1 MNLIEERK
9 IEISNKL
16 KKSLFQEQA
25 NLLLLQERLAK
36 SAHLT
41 EGIGNILNT
50 FEQRLSRLEDTIL
63 PVYNETE
70 TLRRAQCNI
79 EPTLH
84 LLDNVI
90 SHYEVSGDVELI
102 IERGPG
108 EGGTD
113 LQSYIHALERLAD
126 AQKYFEKNIPQSVE
140 LINVTSFFHKGSD
153 KLNAEFKL
161 ILDKYNT
168 PILPVVLL
176 DLINLDD
183 SARDVKVIPKQI
195 PDEAK
200 SQLIQIGNWLFGHG
214 RDEYLTVY
222 GKVRG
227 SVLQR
232 SLTMLRNHQ
241 KSVSGGSVHGTTSSP
256 MLKPK
261 FPNRHEASRKP
272 STRRIGQVFE
282 RKANKMFLKASHT
295 LEQSTGLSLGTRRA
309 SHLDTSYIGEELDN
323 EQEMENYLIS
333 VIALH
338 RLMQFEQILMKDIIT
353 PAHQPRVFELIVREA
368 MDTIVQDGEN
378 IVSRAK
384 KCIARH
390 DFATVLVIFP
400 IFKQLRNL
408 KPEFERTVEEYDL
421 NVKQKF
427 DQIIQMLHATGAKAL
442 EDFVD
447 SIRSDSVTQLPS
459 DGTVHEMTSNVIMF
473 LEQLL
478 DYTDTIGI
486 VLEQDQNY
494 SRQLGKLKFSDRS
507 KALLGLYIKKVL
519 AQLNHT
525 LISKSEQYSDTA
537 LRSLFR
543 LNNNNYVLKSLQ
555 RTNLMDIYL
564 ISEPNCQD
572 YYYTSIQDNKKN
584 YSLSWNKLLNYI
596 SCDDPSVNIHSDK
609 LKDKERAVIKEK
621 FAGFNKE
628 IEDISKVQRGYSIP
642 DIELRE
648 SIKRD
653 NKELIIPRYN
663 AFYNKY
669 AALNFTKNIEKYIK
683 HKPDEVSAIID
694 RFFDVAA

>member
-1 MNLIEERK
+1 MNVIEERK

-16 KKSLFQEQA
+16 KKEQA
-25 NLLLLQERLAK
+25 NLQLLQERLSK
-36 SAHLT
+36 SAQLT

-50 FEQRLSRLEDTIL
+50 FEQRLSRLEETIL

-90 SHYEVSGDVELI
+90 SHYEVSSDVEHI

-113 LQSYIHALERLAD
+113 LQSYINALERLSE

-153 KLNAEFKL
+153 KLNAEFKT

-176 DLINLDD
+176 DLINIDD
-183 SARDVKVIPKQI
+183 STGKEVKVSPKQI
-195 PDEAK
+195 PDDPK
-200 SQLIQIGNWLFGHG
+200 SQLIKIARWLLDNG

-256 MLKPK
+256 MMKTK
-261 FPNRHEASRKP
+261 FQNRHETSRRP

-282 RKANKMFLKASHT
+282 RKANKMLFS
-295 LEQSTGLSLGTRRA
+295 LEHSTGLSLGTRRA
-309 SHLDTSYIGEELDN
+309 SHLDTSYTGEELDN

-378 IVSRAK
+378 IVARAK
-384 KCIARH
+384 KCIQRH

-408 KPEFERTVEEYDL
+408 KPEFERTVEDYDL

-427 DQIIQMLHATGAKAL
+427 DQILQMLHVTGAKAL

-447 SIRSDSVTQLPS
+447 SIRSDSVTTQLPS

-478 DYTDTIGI
+478 DYIDTIGI

-494 SRQLGKLKFSDRS
+494 SRQLNKLKFSDKC

-525 LISKSEQYSDTA
+525 LISKSEQYGDTA

-555 RTNLMDIYL
+555 RSNLIEIYL

-572 YYYTSIQDNKKN
+572 YYYTSIQENKKT
-584 YSLSWNKLLNYI
+584 YSQSWNKLLNYI
-596 SCDDPSVNIHSDK
+596 SCDDPSLNFHSDK
-609 LKDKERAVIKEK
+609 LKDKERAVLKEK

-628 IEDISKVQRGYSIP
+628 IEEISKVQRGYSIP

-669 AALNFTKNIEKYIK
+669 AGVHFTKNHEKYIK

>member
-1 MNLIEERK
+1 MKMNLIEEK
-9 IEISNKL
+9 KLEISNKL
-16 KKSLFQEQA
+16 QKEQE
-25 NLLLLQERLAK
+25 NLKLLQERLSK
-36 SAHLT
+36 SAQLT
-41 EGIGNILNT
+41 VGIGSILDT

-63 PVYNETE
+63 PVYNKTE
-70 TLRRAQCNI
+70 SLQKAQHNI
-79 EPTLH
+79 DRTLH

-90 SHYEVSGDVELI
+90 SHYEVSGDVEHI
-102 IERGPG
+102 IEKNPG
-108 EGGTD
+108 DGGID
-113 LQSYIHALERLAD
+113 LQTYLDALNRLAG

-140 LINVTSFFHKGSD
+140 LINVSSFFNKGSD
-153 KLNAEFKL
+153 KLNAEFKT

-176 DLINLDD
+176 DLINFDD
-183 SARDVKVIPKQI
+183 PSNKEIKVIPKQI
-195 PDEAK
+195 PDEPK
-200 SQLIQIGNWLFGHG
+200 SHLVQLASWLLDHG

-261 FPNRHEASRKP
+261 FGNRHDASRRP
-272 STRRIGQVFE
+272 STRRIHQVFE
-282 RKANKMFLKASHT
+282 RKANKMFLKASQT
-295 LEQSTGLSLGTRRA
+295 LENSTGLSLGTRRA
-309 SHLDTSYIGEELDN
+309 SHLDTSYTGEELDN
-323 EQEMENYLIS
+323 EQEMENYLMS

-378 IVSRAK
+378 IISRAK

-408 KPEFERTVEEYDL
+408 KPEFERTVEDYDL

-427 DQIIQMLHATGAKAL
+427 DQIIQMLHTTGSKAL
-442 EDFVD
+442 EDFID

-494 SRQLGKLKFSDRS
+494 MRQLSKLKYSDRS

-519 AQLNHT
+519 VQLNHT
-525 LISKSEQYSDTA
+525 LISKSEQYGDTA
-537 LRSLFR
+537 LKALFR

-555 RTNLMDIYL
+555 RSSLMDLYL

-572 YYYTSIQDNKKN
+572 YYYTSIQENKKA
-584 YSLSWNKLLNYI
+584 YS
-596 SCDDPSVNIHSDK
+596 
-609 LKDKERAVIKEK
+609 
-621 FAGFNKE
+621 
-628 IEDISKVQRGYSIP
+628 QR
-642 DIELRE
+642 
-648 SIKRD
+648 
-653 NKELIIPRYN
+653 
-663 AFYNKY
+663 
-669 AALNFTKNIEKYIK
+669 
-683 HKPDEVSAIID
+683 
-694 RFFDVAA
+694 

>member
-1 MNLIEERK
+1 MKMNLIEEK
-9 IEISNKL
+9 KLEISNKL
-16 KKSLFQEQA
+16 QKEQA
-25 NLLLLQERLAK
+25 NLKLLQERMSK

-41 EGIGNILNT
+41 EGIGSILNT

-63 PVYNETE
+63 PVYNKTE
-70 TLRRAQCNI
+70 SLQKAQQNI
-79 EPTLH
+79 ERTLH

-90 SHYEVSGDVELI
+90 SHYEVSGDVEHI
-102 IERGPG
+102 IEKNPG
-108 EGGTD
+108 EGGID
-113 LQSYIHALERLAD
+113 LQTYIDALNRLAG

-140 LINVTSFFHKGSD
+140 LINVSSFFHKGSD
-153 KLNAEFKL
+153 KLNAEFKT

-176 DLINLDD
+176 DFINFDD
-183 SARDVKVIPKQI
+183 PSNKDIKVIPKQI

-200 SQLIQIGNWLFGHG
+200 SNLIQIASWLLDHG

-261 FPNRHEASRKP
+261 FANRHESSRRP
-272 STRRIGQVFE
+272 STRRIHQVFE
-282 RKANKMFLKASHT
+282 RKANKMFLRASQT
-295 LEQSTGLSLGTRRA
+295 LENSTGLSLGTRRA
-309 SHLDTSYIGEELDN
+309 SHLDTSYIGEEVDN
-323 EQEMENYLIS
+323 EQEMENYLIT

-378 IVSRAK
+378 IVTRAK

-390 DFATVLVIFP
+390 DFGTVLVIFP

-408 KPEFERTVEEYDL
+408 KPEFEKTVEEYDL
-421 NVKQKF
+421 NVKHKF
-427 DQIIQMLHATGAKAL
+427 DQIIQMLHSTGSKAL
-442 EDFVD
+442 EDFID

-478 DYTDTIGI
+478 DYTSTIGI

-494 SRQLGKLKFSDRS
+494 LRQLTKLKSSDRS

-519 AQLNHT
+519 VQLNHS
-525 LISKSEQYSDTA
+525 LISKSEQYGDSA
-537 LRSLFR
+537 LKALFR

-555 RTNLMDIYL
+555 RTNLMDLYL

-572 YYYTSIQDNKKN
+572 YYYTSIQENKKA
-584 YSLSWNKLLNYI
+584 YS
-596 SCDDPSVNIHSDK
+596 
-609 LKDKERAVIKEK
+609 
-621 FAGFNKE
+621 
-628 IEDISKVQRGYSIP
+628 QR
-642 DIELRE
+642 
-648 SIKRD
+648 
-653 NKELIIPRYN
+653 
-663 AFYNKY
+663 
-669 AALNFTKNIEKYIK
+669 
-683 HKPDEVSAIID
+683 
-694 RFFDVAA
+694 

>member
-1 MNLIEERK
+1 MNIIDERK
-9 IEISNKL
+9 VEISNKL
-16 KKSLFQEQA
+16 KKEQA
-25 NLLLLQERLAK
+25 NLSLLQERLTK
-36 SAHLT
+36 SAQLT
-41 EGIGNILNT
+41 EGISSILNN
-50 FEQRLSRLEDTIL
+50 FEQRLSRLEHTIL
-63 PVYNETE
+63 PVYIETE
-70 TLRRAQCNI
+70 TLRTAQTNI
-79 EPTLH
+79 EPTLR

-90 SHYEVSGDVELI
+90 SHFEVSSDVEHI
-102 IERGPG
+102 VERGPG

-113 LQSYIHALERLAD
+113 LQSYMNALERLSK

-140 LINVTSFFHKGSD
+140 LINVTSLFLKGSD
-153 KLNAEFKL
+153 KLNTEFKT

-176 DLINLDD
+176 DLINAEE
-183 SARDVKVIPKQI
+183 STKEIKVMPKQI

-200 SQLIQIGNWLFGHG
+200 SNLIQIANWLLDNG

-227 SVLQR
+227 SVVQR

-256 MLKPK
+256 LMKPK
-261 FPNRHEASRKP
+261 FHNRHETSRRP

-282 RKANKMFLKASHT
+282 RKANKMRQT
-295 LEQSTGLSLGTRRA
+295 LELSTGLSLGTRRA
-309 SHLDTSYIGEELDN
+309 SHLDMSYTGEELDN
-323 EQEMENYLIS
+323 EQEMDNYLIS
-333 VIALH
+333 VMALY
-338 RLMQFEQILMKDIIT
+338 RLMQFEQLLMKDIIT
-353 PAHQPRVFELIVREA
+353 SAHQPRVFELIVREA
-368 MDTIVQDGEN
+368 MDIIVQDGEN
-378 IVSRAK
+378 IVARAK
-384 KCIARH
+384 KCIQRH
-390 DFATVLVIFP
+390 DFATALVIFP

-408 KPEFERTVEEYDL
+408 KPEFEKTVADYDL

-427 DQIIQMLHATGAKAL
+427 EQILQMLHSTGAKAL

-459 DGTVHEMTSNVIMF
+459 DGTVHEMTSNVLMF

-478 DYTDTIGI
+478 DYIDTIGI
-486 VLEQDQNY
+486 VLESDQNY
-494 SRQLGKLKFSDRS
+494 TRQLSKLKCTDKN
-507 KALLGLYIKKVL
+507 KAILGIYIKKVL

-525 LISKSEQYSDTA
+525 LISKSEQYSELA
-537 LRSLFR
+537 LKSLFR

-555 RTNLMDIYL
+555 RSNLMDLYL
-564 ISEPNCQD
+564 ISEPNCQE
-572 YYYTSIQDNKKN
+572 YYYTSIQDNKKA
-584 YSLSWNKLLNYI
+584 YCQSWSKLLNYI
-596 SCDDPSVNIHSDK
+596 ISDETPFNLYSEK

-628 IEDISKVQRGYSIP
+628 IEEISKVQRGYSIP

-663 AFYNKY
+663 AFYNKF
-669 AALNFTKNIEKYIK
+669 AGVNFTKNPEKYIK
-683 HKPDEVSAIID
+683 HKPDDVSTIID

>member
-1 MNLIEERK
+1 MKANLIEENKR
-9 IEISNKL
+9 EISNKL
-16 KKSLFQEQA
+16 QKEQD
-25 NLLLLQERLAK
+25 NLKLLQERLSK
-36 SAHLT
+36 SAQLT
-41 EGIGNILNT
+41 EGIGSILNT
-50 FEQRLSRLEDTIL
+50 FEQRLSRLEETIL

-70 TLRRAQCNI
+70 NLQKAQHNI
-79 EPTLH
+79 DRTLH

-90 SHYEVSGDVELI
+90 SHYEVAADVEHI
-102 IERGPG
+102 IEKSPG
-108 EGGTD
+108 EGGIN
-113 LQSYIHALERLAD
+113 LQTYIDALNRLAS

-140 LINVTSFFHKGSD
+140 LINVSSFFHKGSD
-153 KLNAEFKL
+153 KLNAEFKT

-168 PILPVVLL
+168 PVLPVVLL
-176 DLINLDD
+176 DLINFDEPP
-183 SARDVKVIPKQI
+183 AKEVKVTPKQI

-200 SQLIQIGNWLFGHG
+200 SHLIKISSWLLDNG

-227 SVLQR
+227 NVLQR

-256 MLKPK
+256 MLKTK
-261 FPNRHEASRKP
+261 FPNRHETSRKP
-272 STRRIGQVFE
+272 STRRIHQVFE
-282 RKANKMFLKASHT
+282 RKANKMFLKASQT
-295 LEQSTGLSLGTRRA
+295 LEHSTGLSLGTRRA
-309 SHLDTSYIGEELDN
+309 SHLDTSYTGEELDN

-378 IVSRAK
+378 IISRAK

-390 DFATVLVIFP
+390 DFATVLVLFP

-408 KPEFERTVEEYDL
+408 KPEFERTVEDYDL

-427 DQIIQMLHATGAKAL
+427 DQIIQMLHSTGYKTL
-442 EDFVD
+442 EDFID

-494 SRQLGKLKFSDRS
+494 TRQLSKLKFTDRS

-519 AQLNHT
+519 VQLNHT
-525 LISKSEQYSDTA
+525 LISKSEQYNDFA
-537 LRSLFR
+537 LKALFR

-555 RTNLMDIYL
+555 RTHLMDLYL
-564 ISEPNCQD
+564 ISEPKCQD
-572 YYYTSIQDNKKN
+572 YYYNSIQDNKKT
-584 YSLSWNKLLNYI
+584 YSQSWHKLLNYI
-596 SCDDPSVNIHSDK
+596 NCDDPAVNFHSEK
-609 LKDKERAVIKEK
+609 LKDKERAVLKER

-628 IEDISKVQRGYSIP
+628 IDEISRVQRGYSIP

-663 AFYNKY
+663 AFFNKY
-669 AALNFTKNIEKYIK
+669 SHFPFTKNTDKYIK